1 MLVVF
6 IPERQYLMRN
16 EVFIAQRL
24 YYAKTDKD
32 KQVSLPAIRVALT
45 AIIVGMVVMIITVFV
60 VVGFKQEIQRKV
72 AGFGSDIQIVNFDNN
87 NTYEMQPICVGDSL
101 FQEIGMLDG
110 VEYAQ
115 RFATKPGMLKTDSSF
130 QGIIFKGMP
139 LPNESTTKKK
149 NGWTFFEEYLAAGHL
164 PQQKN
169 EVIIS
174 TTMSRLLDLG
184 VGDSFYAYFIEEQI
198 RARKLLVAGL
208 YNTQFSDY
216 DKSFVLGDIQQ
227 VQTLNNWRADQVSG
241 IDIQTDDFSQLG
253 KISDEVWFR
262 TANKADEDGNFLYTQ
277 NIIDMNP
284 NIFSWLELL
293 NVNVVVIIILMLC
306 VAGFNIISGLLILIL
321 DAVQLIGILKALGAD
336 NGYLRRIFLYRAG
349 FLILNGMLWGNI
361 AGLLLCAVQYFFHVI
376 PLDPTAYYVSYVP
389 IAFHWGWWTALN
401 IGTFAVSMLIL
412 LAPSAIIT
420 RISPAKVMHFE

>member
-1 MLVVF
+1 
-6 IPERQYLMRN
+6 MRN
-16 EVFIAQRL
+16 ELFIAKRL
-24 YYAKTDKD
+24 YYARTDKD
-32 KQVSLPAIRVALT
+32 KKVSLPAIRVALT
-45 AIIVGMVVMIITVFV
+45 AIIVGMVVMIITIFV

-101 FQEIGMLDG
+101 LQEIAMLDG
-110 VEYAQ
+110 VEYVQ
-115 RFATKPGMLKTDSSF
+115 RFATKPGMLKTDSAF

-139 LPNESTTKKK
+139 LQSNATGKEK

-174 TTMSRLLDLG
+174 TTMSKLLGLG

-198 RARKLLVAGL
+198 RSRKFLVAGL
-208 YNTQFSDY
+208 YDTQFSDY

-227 VQTLNNWRADQVSG
+227 VQSLNNWRADQVSG
-241 IDIQTDDFSQLG
+241 IDIQIEDFSQLG
-253 KISDEVWFR
+253 KTSDEVWIR
-262 TANKADEDGNFLYTQ
+262 TANRADEDGNFLYTQ

-336 NGYLRRIFLYRAG
+336 NGYIRRIFLYRAG
-349 FLILNGMLWGNI
+349 FLILNGMLWGNV
-361 AGLLLCAVQYFFHVI
+361 AGLLLCAVQYFFHII

-389 IAFHWGWWTALN
+389 IAFHWGWWAALN

-412 LAPSAIIT
+412 LAPSSIIT

>member
-1 MLVVF
+1 
-6 IPERQYLMRN
+6 MRN